1 MHCIYLLRIIFE
13 AVGRAAHK
21 NNRGHVMTVSYYG
34 GIEHA
39 MFGGSGARHRALLP
53 AVNAA
58 MVFDTW
64 YSQ

>member
-1 MHCIYLLRIIFE
+1 
-13 AVGRAAHK
+13 
-21 NNRGHVMTVSYYG
+21 MTVSYYG